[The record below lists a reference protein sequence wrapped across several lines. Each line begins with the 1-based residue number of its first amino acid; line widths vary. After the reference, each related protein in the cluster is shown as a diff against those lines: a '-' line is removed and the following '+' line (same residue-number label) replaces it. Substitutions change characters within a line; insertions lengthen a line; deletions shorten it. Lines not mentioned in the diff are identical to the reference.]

1 MNKQIVKGVWFRD
14 LVIYVGDDVYWS
26 VILCLIFLC
35 FSGIYFAIVGP
46 LSDVPK
52 WILIFLFSLLFFAAG
67 SNQRFIWRLYIPGQ
81 IKSNKFIAYSM
92 YADRLIALGIL
103 VLGIIYFE
111 ESGST
116 WLQVL
121 LFFNALLF
129 YACLRRL
136 PRSTHPAPGSLLP
149 PAPSGYVVRLLHQY
163 VAYKSGRHLLES
175 AIKRIFEQ

>member
-67 SNQRFIWRLYIPGQ
+67 SNQGFIWRLYIPGQ

-111 ESGST
+111 ESGATSI
-116 WLQVL
+116 QVL

-129 YACLRRL
+129 YACTFAAYQDPPIL
-136 PRSTHPAPGSLLP
+136 HPGLFYPLHHPGLWFAFCTNMWHINLGVIFLSLL
-149 PAPSGYVVRLLHQY
+149 
-163 VAYKSGRHLLES
+163 
-175 AIKRIFEQ
+175 